1 MNLAKQWYHDM
12 RYNWRE
18 AVAEETF
25 RKYFAAN
32 FLFCLTLYMLVV
44 QWLKFNRTRHG
55 TIVNDP
61 LYNLLPLHDFS
72 YYIFFLTYSA
82 TIATILYLIADPQR
96 LHRAFTAF
104 TVLFLIRALCIFF
117 IPLSPW
123 GDMPALRDPFTNF
136 VANEEII
143 RNDLFFSGHMS
154 DLAFFYFLV
163 GSSLLRR
170 YILVCGVVVGYMLI
184 SQHVHYTLDVL
195 AAPVF
200 SYFCYWALIERDI
213 IWSPFLRKP
222 EAVKNSH
229 SPATE

>member
-1 MNLAKQWYHDM
+1 MNLAKQWYNDV
-12 RYNWRE
+12 RYNWRD
-18 AVAEETF
+18 AVAEDTF

-32 FLFCLTLYMLVV
+32 FLFCLTVYLLIA
-44 QWLKFNRTRHG
+44 QWLKYNSTRHG

-61 LYNLLPLHDFS
+61 LYTILPLHDFS
-72 YYIFFLTYSA
+72 VYIFFLTYSV
-82 TIATILYLIADPQR
+82 TIATILYLISVPQL

-104 TVLFLIRALCIFF
+104 TILFIIRALCIFF

-123 GDMPALRDPFTNF
+123 GDMLTLRDPFTNF
-136 VANEEII
+136 VASEESI

-154 DLAFFYFLV
+154 DMAFFYFVV

-170 YILVCGVVVGYMLI
+170 YIVFCAVLVGFMLI

-200 SYFCYWALIERDI
+200 AYFCYWALIERDI
-213 IWSPFLRKP
+213 IWAPFLKKP
-222 EAVKNSH
+222 EAAKSAH